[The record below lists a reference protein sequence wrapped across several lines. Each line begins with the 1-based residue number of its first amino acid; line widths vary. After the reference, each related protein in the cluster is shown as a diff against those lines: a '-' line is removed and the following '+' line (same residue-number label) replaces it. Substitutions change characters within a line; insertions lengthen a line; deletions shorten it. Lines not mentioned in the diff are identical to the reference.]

1 MSKRTLCLD
10 FDGVIHSYTS
20 GWKAA
25 DICDDPVTPG
35 FVQWLIRADLY
46 FTIAIYSS
54 RSHQPGGIAAMQSYV
69 RRAIDNQFDVGFA
82 GDPKDWEYAAG
93 LFNRLQWPTH
103 KPSAFITID
112 DRALTFTGD
121 WRDFEPRDLGSFQPW
136 NKSETGLPR
145 RWNGSIEVDPQ
156 HKSRIRRI
164 LTGWRWALSAP
175 WR

>member
-20 GWKAA
+20 GWSRANHVA
-25 DICDDPVTPG
+25 DPVTPG
-35 FVQWLIRADLY
+35 FVVWLMRADLY
-46 FTIAIYSS
+46 FTISIFSS
-54 RSHQPGGIAAMQSYV
+54 RSHQPGGKEAMKNYV
-69 RRAIDNQFDVGFA
+69 WSAICKELDVNGHPDESDYAIKLFD
-82 GDPKDWEYAAG
+82 
-93 LFNRLQWPTH
+93 RLQWPDV

-145 RWNGSIEVDPQ
+145 RWNGSMEVEPQ
-156 HKSRIRRI
+156 RKSRIRRI